1 MNNHDQEIMDKLLE
15 SSASA
20 PREGEI
26 LKVLIIKRTENGV
39 LLNLG
44 LKAEGFLTI
53 DEFSN
58 PNDAVEGKE
67 IYIFLEAFENRDGFP
82 VISKRKADFQLAWDK
97 IRHLYENGE
106 LAQAVIRKRIKGGFA
121 VDLLGVEAFLPS
133 SQVEFKSQS
142 GADALIGQ
150 SIGVKIVKINMMRKN
165 IVVSRKIAVEEE
177 QDKIRKKIFGKMK
190 VGEIID
196 GTVRNLTDYG
206 AFIDIGGID
215 ALLHI
220 SDIAWTKVTH
230 PGELLKPGTKI
241 KVKVLVMDKS
251 TGRIAVGLKQLS
263 PHPWDALEKKYPAGT
278 KIKGRVTNILDYGAF
293 VEIEKD
299 IEGFV
304 HITEMSWNKDIND
317 PSSILKTG
325 DQIEAVILSLDRD
338 EKKIYL
344 GLKQTKPD
352 PWSVIED
359 DYKIDEKVTVKV
371 TNLKDFGAFVRLPN
385 GVEGLIHINDFFW
398 DKKVKKA
405 SDYLKK
411 GQKIEAVIR
420 SIDRKNRKISLSIKH
435 TKEDPFTSFVEKFP
449 EGTKIMGKVSDILP
463 KGLRVVIEGGIEEFI
478 PSNYLSRRGKK
489 PKDLYNLGDDLELI
503 VKKVNPKLRRIILS
517 EKELIKA
524 PSKKKE
530 SAKSV
535 GDKYDKFTLGDILG
549 LSRDDATKEAMEAD
563 AEDKEPDSESEEPEN
578 EVAGEPETD
587 TEDAGEPKPDT
598 EDTGEPKTDTED
610 TGEPKPDTENA
621 GEETAE
627 KE

>member
-1 MNNHDQEIMDKLLE
+1 MDNYSQEQMEKLLA
-15 SSASA
+15 ASYIA
-20 PREGEI
+20 PREGDI
-26 LKVLIIKRTENGV
+26 VKATIIKRTSNGV

-44 LKAEGFLTI
+44 LKAEGFLSI
-53 DEFSN
+53 EEFSN
-58 PNDAVEGKE
+58 PDDAVEGHE
-67 IYIFLEAFENRDGFP
+67 ICVFLEAYENRDGFP

-97 IRHLYENGE
+97 IRHLYENGA
-106 LAQAVIRKRIKGGFA
+106 LAQAMIRKRIKGGFA

-150 SIGVKIVKINMMRKN
+150 SVGVKIVKINMMRKN

-177 QDKIRKKIFGKMK
+177 QDKIRKKIFTKMR
-190 VGEIID
+190 VGDIID
-196 GTVRNLTDYG
+196 GTIRNLTDYG

-220 SDIAWTKVTH
+220 SDIAWTKVAR
-230 PGELLKPGTKI
+230 PGDVLKSGDKI

-251 TGRIAVGLKQLS
+251 SGRIAVGLKQLT
-263 PHPWDALEKKYPAGT
+263 PHPFEALEKKYPIGS

-304 HITEMSWNKDIND
+304 HISEMSWNKDVNE
-317 PSSILKTG
+317 PSSITKVG
-325 DQIEAVILSLDRD
+325 DVVEAVILSLDPD

-344 GLKQTKPD
+344 GMKQSRPD

-359 DYKIDEKVTVKV
+359 EYKIDQRVTVKV

-435 TKEDPFTSFVEKFP
+435 TKEDPFTTFVEKFV
-449 EGTKIMGKVSDILP
+449 EGAKIPGKVSDILP
-463 KGLRVVIEGGIEEFI
+463 KGLRVIIEGGIEEFI

-489 PKDLYNLGDDLELI
+489 PKDLYQLGEELELI
-503 VKKVNPKLRRIILS
+503 IKKINPKLRRIILS
-517 EKELIKA
+517 EKELFKPA
-524 PSKKKE
+524 PRKKE
-530 SAKSV
+530 SVKPAA
-535 GDKYDKFTLGDILG
+535 DKYDKFTLGDILG
-549 LSRDDATKEAMEAD
+549 LLKHRPAKDEAKEADDESPEED
-563 AEDKEPDSESEEPEN
+563 APESGETSEPEN
-578 EVAGEPETD
+578 P
-587 TEDAGEPKPDT
+587 P
-598 EDTGEPKTDTED
+598 
-610 TGEPKPDTENA
+610 ENA
-621 GEETAE
+621 GPNAE
-627 KE
+627 PDKSGS

>member
-1 MNNHDQEIMDKLLE
+1 MNNHDQESMDKLLE
-15 SSASA
+15 SSVST
-20 PREGEI
+20 PKEGEI
-26 LKVLIIKRTENGV
+26 LKASIIKRTENGV

-106 LAQAVIRKRIKGGFA
+106 LAQAVVRKRIKGGFA

-150 SIGVKIVKINMMRKN
+150 SLGVKIVKINMLRKN

-177 QDKIRKKIFGKMK
+177 QDKIRKKIFAKMK
-190 VGEIID
+190 VADIID

-220 SDIAWTKVTH
+220 SDIAWTKISH
-230 PGELLKPGTKI
+230 PSEILKPGAKI
-241 KVKVLVMDKS
+241 KVKVLVMDKA

-263 PHPWDALEKKYPAGT
+263 PHPWDALEKKYPTGT
-278 KIKGRVTNILDYGAF
+278 KIKGKVTNILDYGAF

-299 IEGFV
+299 IEGFI
-304 HITEMSWNKDIND
+304 HISEMSWNKDVND
-317 PSSILKTG
+317 PSTLLKIG
-325 DQIEAVILSLDRD
+325 DVIEAVILSLDRD

-435 TKEDPFTSFVEKFP
+435 TKEDPFMSFVDTFP

-463 KGLRVVIEGGIEEFI
+463 KGLRVIIEGGIEEFI

-489 PKDLYNLGDDLELI
+489 PKDLYVLGEDIELI

-517 EKELIKA
+517 EKELIKPA
-524 PSKKKE
+524 PKKKE
-530 SAKSV
+530 STKSV
-535 GDKYDKFTLGDILG
+535 GDKFDKFTLGDILG
-549 LSRDDATKEAMEAD
+549 LSREDAAKDEAGSEPEEAETDPEEKEPEAD
-563 AEDKEPDSESEEPEN
+563 DQ
-578 EVAGEPETD
+578 GEPETEA
-587 TEDAGEPKPDT
+587 EDSGEKP
-598 EDTGEPKTDTED
+598 
-610 TGEPKPDTENA
+610 
-621 GEETAE
+621 AE

>member
-1 MNNHDQEIMDKLLE
+1 MNNHEQDSMDKLME
-15 SSASA
+15 SSFSC
-20 PREGEI
+20 PKEGEI
-26 LKVLIIKRTENGV
+26 LKATIIKRTENGV

-58 PNDAVEGKE
+58 PLDAVEGKE

-106 LAQAVIRKRIKGGFA
+106 LAQAVVRKRIKGGFA

-142 GADALIGQ
+142 GADALISQ
-150 SIGVKIVKINMMRKN
+150 SLGVKIVKINMLRKN

-220 SDIAWTKVTH
+220 SDIAWTKITH
-230 PGELLKPGTKI
+230 PSELLKPGTKI
-241 KVKVLVMDKS
+241 KVKVLVMDKA

-263 PHPWDALEKKYPAGT
+263 PHPWDALEKKYPTGT
-278 KIKGRVTNILDYGAF
+278 KIKGKVTNILDYGAF

-299 IEGFV
+299 IEGFI
-304 HITEMSWNKDIND
+304 HITEMSWNKDISD
-317 PSSILKTG
+317 PAAIVKVG
-325 DQIEAVILSLDRD
+325 DVIEAVILSLDRD

-359 DYKIDEKVTVKV
+359 DYKVDEKVTVKV

-435 TKEDPFTSFVEKFP
+435 TKEDPFTAFVDKCP

-517 EKELIKA
+517 EKELFKPA
-524 PSKKKE
+524 TKTKKE

-549 LSRDDATKEAMEAD
+549 LSRDEAAKDDVES
-563 AEDKEPDSESEEPEN
+563 ELEGKEPETEKNEEPET
-578 EVAGEPETD
+578 ERDEKSETERD
-587 TEDAGEPKPDT
+587 EKSETERDEKSETEKDEKSESKTEDS
-598 EDTGEPKTDTED
+598 
-610 TGEPKPDTENA
+610 
-621 GEETAE
+621 GEEAAE

>member
-1 MNNHDQEIMDKLLE
+1 MEKLME
-15 SSASA
+15 SDFVS
-20 PREGEI
+20 PKEGEI
-26 LKVLIIKRTENGV
+26 LKAMIIKRTENGV

-58 PNDAVEGKE
+58 PDDAVEGKE

-97 IRHLYENGE
+97 IRHLYESGE
-106 LAQAVIRKRIKGGFA
+106 LAQAVVRKRIKGGFA

-133 SQVEFKSQS
+133 SQVEFKSQA

-150 SIGVKIVKINMMRKN
+150 SLGVKIVKINMLRKN

-220 SDIAWTKVTH
+220 SDIAWTKITH
-230 PGELLKPGTKI
+230 PGELLKPGTRI
-241 KVKVLVMDKS
+241 KVKVLVMDKA

-263 PHPWDALEKKYPAGT
+263 PHPWDALEKKYPIGT
-278 KIKGRVTNILDYGAF
+278 TIKGRVTNILDYGAF

-304 HITEMSWNKDIND
+304 HITEMSWNKDVSD
-317 PSSILKTG
+317 PSAILKVG
-325 DQIEAVILSLDRD
+325 DIVEAVILSLDRD
-338 EKKIYL
+338 EKKIFL
-344 GLKQTKPD
+344 GVKQTKPD

-359 DYKIDEKVTVKV
+359 DYKVDQKVMVKV

-411 GQKIEAVIR
+411 GQKIDAVIR

-435 TKEDPFTSFVEKFP
+435 TKEDPFTAFVDKFP

-463 KGLRVVIEGGIEEFI
+463 KGLRVIIEGGIEEFL

-489 PKDLYNLGDDLELI
+489 PKDLYKLGDELELI

-517 EKELIKA
+517 EKELFKPA
-524 PSKKKE
+524 TNKKKE
-530 SAKSV
+530 SAKSAGV
-535 GDKYDKFTLGDILG
+535 KYDKFTLGDILG
-549 LSRDDATKEAMEAD
+549 LSRDESAEPDRED
-563 AEDKEPDSESEEPEN
+563 EDKSAEEK
-578 EVAGEPETD
+578 GEPETE
-587 TEDAGEPKPDT
+587 TEE
-598 EDTGEPKTDTED
+598 TGE
-610 TGEPKPDTENA
+610 A
-621 GEETAE
+621 TAE